1 MKKQETTQPHNSE
14 QSQSGTEHALVSISP
29 KRQPWRLSLHKIS
42 LHVFAPAFRC
52 TRTSLYV
59 FSSPATMDQP
69 NNNTDASLADAS
81 TQTGP
86 GFTGATNLSSR
97 FPQLRTFRHFF
108 SLPMEIQLMC
118 LEHLCPQCRETDST
132 GKLAFCLD
140 SVACQ
145 RRLALRNFS
154 LASRQCRSLAQPI
167 LFHRPQIGVTTRGG
181 GANLGTLLRL
191 VRSMVMR
198 PDLAAEV
205 KTIVLNLRME
215 TYEMP
220 LTMADR
226 DMIKAAGDRLLIP
239 LAGSMSP
246 LTWAHTPVSGP
257 EPTDVNNSVNC
268 MGFRRYASAL
278 VVALA
283 FNATT
288 LDILNCAGRL
298 DHEFR
303 SLVLWGNTQ
312 LTNQLK
318 LKRLR
323 VEGSRPGC
331 KRSIA
336 EVAPYFRLAPGI
348 TDLVVAHPR
357 WFIRPGPAG
366 PDEPAF
372 PVSMFGSLKRLDL
385 FDVQLKTS
393 DFQAAIDCCPRLECL
408 SYLAYRFVYLD
419 PEDPNFVP
427 EWLPVT
433 PREISHI
440 LSTSPVRHT
449 LRVLMIECPREVEA
463 WQSPGTIGNLRALT
477 KLQLL
482 VIGGNAV
489 SGNYKSD
496 EAPDWTPEHDPR
508 LFNLLPVGL
517 LRLCIFNVVYCA
529 LPLSGQEISALVKTL
544 KEDIDREAELTGV
557 RRPLGCGYVG
567 VGTKDPR
574 FTLMMPS
581 WADVGLSAEDRRL
594 IYWADHFYSFQ

>member
-1 MKKQETTQPHNSE
+1 MANTT
-14 QSQSGTEHALVSISP
+14 
-29 KRQPWRLSLHKIS
+29 
-42 LHVFAPAFRC
+42 
-52 TRTSLYV
+52 
-59 FSSPATMDQP
+59 
-69 NNNTDASLADAS
+69 NNNMDAPLADAS
-81 TQTGP
+81 TKTGP
-86 GFTGATNLSSR
+86 GPTGATNLLSR
-97 FPQLRTFRHFF
+97 LPQPRIFRHFF
-108 SLPMEIQLMC
+108 SLPIEIQLMC
-118 LEHLCPQCRETDST
+118 LEFLCPHCRETDSV
-132 GKLAFCLD
+132 GKLAFVLD
-140 SVACQ
+140 SGACQ

-154 LASRQCRSLAQPI
+154 LASRQCRRLAQPI
-167 LFHRPQIGVTTRGG
+167 LFHRPQVGKTTRKG

-191 VRSMVMR
+191 TRSMVMR

-205 KTIVLNLRME
+205 RTIVLNLRMD

-226 DMIKAAGDRLLIP
+226 EMIKAAGDRLLIP

-246 LTWAHTPVSGP
+246 LTWTHTPVSGP
-257 EPTDVNNSVNC
+257 EPANVNNSIGS

-283 FNATT
+283 FNATS

-312 LTNQLK
+312 LTNKLK

-336 EVAPYFRLAPGI
+336 EAAPFFRLSPGI

-372 PVSMFGSLKRLDL
+372 PVSMFGSLRRLDL

-408 SYLAYRFVYLD
+408 SYLAYRWVFLD

-449 LRVLMIECPREVEA
+449 LRVLMIECPREFEA
-463 WQSPGTIGNLRALT
+463 EQSPGTIGSLEALT
-477 KLQLL
+477 KLELL

-489 SGNYKSD
+489 SGNYTSD
-496 EAPDWTPEHDPR
+496 AAPDWTPDHDPR
-508 LFNLLPVGL
+508 LINLLPVGL
-517 LRLCIFNVVYCA
+517 LRLCIFNVWYCA
-529 LPLSGQEISALVKTL
+529 PPIPGQEIPALVKTL
-544 KEDIDREAELTGV
+544 KEDVDREAELTGV
-557 RRPLGCGYVG
+557 RRPLGFGYVG
-567 VGTKDPR
+567 VGTKDLR
-574 FTLMMPS
+574 FHLLMPS
-581 WADVGLSAEDRRL
+581 WVDVGLSDEERRL
-594 IYWADHFYSFQ
+594 IFWADHFYSFQ